1 MLISK
6 CFYVNQR
13 AKYLEEF
20 FQTTNSFI
28 GGSDLRLC
36 KYAQQRLECELNK
49 KRYVRLEVL
58 KTLNESYKCFEMIWI
73 SMPTLLL
80 QFLTQSKQILL
91 DLTMPLTTLVFVAQ
105 NSDNRETLLYAIF
118 ISNSKLPPTKLLL
131 YQQMSHMMWQHISK
145 VFNSSGKLPS

>member
-1 MLISK
+1 
-6 CFYVNQR
+6 
-13 AKYLEEF
+13 
-20 FQTTNSFI
+20 
-28 GGSDLRLC
+28 
-36 KYAQQRLECELNK
+36 
-49 KRYVRLEVL
+49 
-58 KTLNESYKCFEMIWI
+58 MIWI